1 MRISDWSSDVC
12 SSDLFAA
19 QEPRDRDGD
28 AQGAALRSRTAEARG
43 GGVGRISGE
52 DRDRLGPPDPFLCPP
67 ALSAR
72 EGSAHRRHLDRARR
86 RPRRRARPLHG
97 GGAVA
102 EGDRRKGRGGG
113 HRLMLRAS
121 IAALALLPLL
131 GGCDAPWSDAGD
143 RAETARELPAADRP
157 VAPIVSPQWSTEES
171 LDRDRKSGV
180 YGNSVSV
187 RVV

>member
-1 MRISDWSSDVC
+1 MFFFLILRRPPISTRPDTLC
-12 SSDLFAA
+12 PYTTLF
-19 QEPRDRDGD
+19 RS
-28 AQGAALRSRTAEARG
+28 ALRSRTAEARG

-113 HRLMLRAS
+113 H
-121 IAALALLPLL
+121 
-131 GGCDAPWSDAGD
+131 
-143 RAETARELPAADRP
+143 
-157 VAPIVSPQWSTEES
+157 
-171 LDRDRKSGV
+171 
-180 YGNSVSV
+180 
-187 RVV
+187 

>member
-1 MRISDWSSDVC
+1 M
-12 SSDLFAA
+12 
-19 QEPRDRDGD
+19 
-28 AQGAALRSRTAEARG
+28 RSRTDEARER
-43 GGVGRISGE
+43 GVGRRSGE
-52 DRDRLGPPDPFLCPP
+52 DRELLGPPDPFLWPP

-143 RAETARELPAADRP
+143 RAETAREFPAAARP
-157 VAPIVSPQWSTEES
+157 VAPTVSTKWSTEEA
-171 LDRDRKSGV
+171 RDRVTEPDHGM
-180 YGNSVSV
+180 NSADV
-187 RVV
+187 RAGMTVPDPGPAHGHYPVPPAPRARPAGQFPST